1 MRVKIFKFIIDIVVV
16 FVQSKAEDA
25 PASKDAV
32 SSVVSRHGQRDV
44 RRHRAHGTAS
54 N

>member
-1 MRVKIFKFIIDIVVV
+1 MCVQACVWVKIFKFMIDTVVV

-32 SSVVSRHGQRDV
+32 SSVVSRLSGS
-44 RRHRAHGTAS
+44 AT
-54 N
+54 

>member
-1 MRVKIFKFIIDIVVV
+1 MWVKIFKFMIDTVA

-32 SSVVSRHGQRDV
+32 SSVVSRLLGS
-44 RRHRAHGTAS
+44 AT
-54 N
+54 